1 MIELST
7 IKPNPKNPR
16 QISIKKQINEKLEEL
31 LSLMYD
37 SAKETGQPVAV
48 KAEGTQY
55 FQGKE
60 VNYSAII
67 RVNVS

>member
-1 MIELST
+1 MKQIA
-7 IKPNPKNPR
+7 KPKHF
-16 QISIKKQINEKLEEL
+16 KKQISEKLDEL

-48 KAEGTQY
+48 KEGTQY

-60 VNYSAII
+60 INYSAII